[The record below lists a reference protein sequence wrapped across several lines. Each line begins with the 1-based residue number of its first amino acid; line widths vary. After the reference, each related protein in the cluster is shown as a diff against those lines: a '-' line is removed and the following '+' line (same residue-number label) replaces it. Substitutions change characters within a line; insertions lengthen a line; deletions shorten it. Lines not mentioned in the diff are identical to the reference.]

1 MAKLVDLP
9 AGRQARR
16 AKYTNVMY
24 FVYILKS
31 LSSNF
36 YYKGTTNNLPRRLT
50 QHYNGQSPST
60 RKRLPLKLIHVEIC
74 QTRKEAREIEKFFK
88 SGFGREIIYEIELSL
103 D

>member
-1 MAKLVDLP
+1 MVDLP

-16 AKYTNVMY
+16 SKQINVMY

-31 LSSNF
+31 LSANY
-36 YYKGTTNNLPRRLT
+36 YYKGATNNLARRLT
-50 QHYNGQSPST
+50 QHQEGKSPST

-88 SGFGREIIYEIELSL
+88 SGFGREIIHEIELLL